1 MGGLLRFSKCGQTPF
16 YCVCIR

>member
-1 MGGLLRFSKCGQTPF
+1 LLRFSKCGQTLF